1 MTEREAETAR
11 MKKLLEMQKYRQ
23 KKKESSVQTS
33 STPSHENAFRSK
45 SSEAKATKRVS
56 KALPQSPRKKRAVF
70 QKLAVALFPNQ
81 TVFKRINSKK
91 PSILSEDVKE
101 NVQKFYCSDLIST
114 QARGIRD
121 RHILRDQNGKK
132 LTDKNGKSK
141 SIQK

>member
-11 MKKLLEMQKYRQ
+11 MKKRLEMQNYRQ

-70 QKLAVALFPNQ
+70 KNLLWHCFQIKQYLKGLTQRNPQFYQRMLKKMFKNS
-81 TVFKRINSKK
+81 TVVI
-91 PSILSEDVKE
+91 
-101 NVQKFYCSDLIST
+101 
-114 QARGIRD
+114 
-121 RHILRDQNGKK
+121 
-132 LTDKNGKSK
+132 
-141 SIQK
+141 